1 MGPRSGSGGGRLTAR
16 RRTRVLTIAVVTAL
30 LAPAVA
36 SRAQAPPTARVSA
49 RLEALRRE
57 AADLAKQGSSLLGEL
72 RRLELERQ
80 MRIEELAGIEQEL
93 LDTSERLAASEARAA
108 QLDADVETLR
118 PDLEARLVRLYKLG
132 PAGYWRLLLDVD
144 DVRAMGRAYRIA
156 ATLTRSDRVLASRH
170 ASTVASLEAERDALR
185 TRVAELDRLKT
196 EAGAARASLDAAA
209 SAAAAR
215 MQAIESRRDLAA
227 QLAGELDAAYLRLQ
241 ATVAQSP
248 GAGATGVPLRPF
260 RGAMPW
266 PASGIVI
273 SRFGRQRVGRMAG
286 IETVRHGI
294 ELSLA
299 EGGPVHAV
307 HDGVVAHAGPHDGY
321 GQLVILDHG
330 AGAASLYGHLAA
342 ANVNKGDRVT
352 AGTRLGSSGRNTA
365 GNPALYFELR
375 VDGKP
380 VDPLQWLQK

>member
-1 MGPRSGSGGGRLTAR
+1 MEPRSGSGGGRLTAR
-16 RRTRVLTIAVVTAL
+16 RRTRVLTLVVVAAL

-36 SRAQAPPTARVSA
+36 PRAQAPPTARVSA

-80 MRIEELAGIEQEL
+80 MRIEELAGIEQDL
-93 LDTSERLAASEARAA
+93 LDTSERLAASEARTA

-185 TRVAELDRLKT
+185 TRVAELARLKT
-196 EAGAARASLDAAA
+196 EADAARASVDAAA

-241 ATVAQSP
+241 ATVAQNP

-266 PASGIVI
+266 PATGIVT

-330 AGAASLYGHLAA
+330 GGAASLYGHLAA
-342 ANVNKGDRVT
+342 RE
-352 AGTRLGSSGRNTA
+352 R
-365 GNPALYFELR
+365 
-375 VDGKP
+375 
-380 VDPLQWLQK
+380 Q